1 MKSRQRWQATKVAPV
16 VNRVALAAAVRHKGT
31 MQARHGMRDQS
42 PRSAKADLM
51 ILCARIGYTPPR

>member
-1 MKSRQRWQATKVAPV
+1 M